1 MPNQL
6 TELPEELNLTIVPT
20 TETSEITNDPFSET
34 FLEESNKISA
44 QEIDVSTFK
53 AAKKAKVKRVPF
65 VMATVLKNR
74 LKNLLAKTG
83 ISEDAK
89 LITNAL
95 LSLKR
100 VDPSTINY
108 LGFSKADYSKISY
121 MDEKR
126 IATYKEQYVDKLY
139 ITAQTVA
146 VEVDR
151 CFSYHQS
158 SSLSENS
165 EPEIFRRT
173 LKLGKNRIPV
183 PLEIV
188 KIEEVKKV
196 VPLHFNYY
204 EYNTSERKTFST
216 LIRTDIPQYTVKGLQ
231 NNFNLTSNKFASGYV
246 TRPDL
251 ESNKSILY
259 TEGTHLK
266 GFRHIEFENL
276 KEVRESEVW
285 NPDKRYHTSVG
296 KIIRKIFKDGFSDRQ
311 ITAFAEA
318 YARLVVV
325 ADNTKTF
332 NIVSGEEI
340 KFWYHEHNNVRSGTL
355 GNSCMRYE
363 YCGNF
368 FKIYTENPECKMAI
382 LVDKRTN
389 KLVARALIW
398 KDKFFDRIYYS
409 NDNAHN
415 ILKKQ
420 LEELE
425 LVSCYGTS
433 QEVRI
438 DIPYETFKSYGPYP
452 YMDSLYLYNFDTQ
465 QLGTNGNLGES
476 PGYNMRRT
484 GGSIDIHRY
493 APSFKYTDGYNYR
506 TDNNDNDNDGV
517 IEDTYECAICSS
529 ETGEIYSALGE
540 DGYNH
545 DCCEEC
551 VVEANSNFYNEAY
564 LVGEDSVSDDL
575 ADYGSYILRSD
586 AITYRNPENPRQ
598 GSIYYTH
605 EDNPDVRLFIDGNH
619 YDISDL
625 TEGVDFQETGDG
637 AFGFIGEYAE
647 LHPNASALPEVE
659 ETPIENEVI
668 AEANT
673 EANTEVTEVTEPLE
687 EAVESTQ
694 SENIVAPQTTSE
706 DNYIGSAY
714 YSTFNELTSNTSSVV
729 AEYSST
735 SGFVY
740 NYNTWD
746 TSLINQVL
754 QDYFQNIFDENRELL
769 PIVPI
774 LPPENDENVQN
785 SEDNDDIIG
794 NDIEFIV

>member
-74 LKNLLAKTG
+74 LKNLLEKTG
-83 ISEDAK
+83 VSEDAK

-95 LSLKR
+95 LSLKK

-231 NNFNLTSNKFASGYV
+231 NNFNLSTNKFASGYV

-251 ESNKSILY
+251 ESNKTVLY
-259 TEGTHLK
+259 TECTHFK

-484 GGSIDIHRY
+484 GGSIDIHRG
-493 APSFKYTDGYNYR
+493 APAFKYTDGYDYRSDSNNYNSDDEE
-506 TDNNDNDNDGV
+506 TGS
-517 IEDTYECAICSS
+517 IYECDICGSQTD
-529 ETGEIYSALGE
+529 ELYNALGQ
-540 DGYNH
+540 DGYTH
-545 DCCEEC
+545 ECCQTC
-551 VVEANSNFYNEAY
+551 AVEASSDYYNEAY
-564 LVGEDSVSDDL
+564 LVEGDSIRDFL
-575 ADYGSYILRSD
+575 GDYGTYVLRVD
-586 AITYRNPENPRQ
+586 AVRYRNPRNPTQ
-598 GSIYYTH
+598 NSVYYTH
-605 EDNPDVRLFIDGNH
+605 QDNPDIGRFIDANY

-625 TEGVDFQETGDG
+625 DIDVHYEQTEDGDYR
-637 AFGFIGEYAE
+637 FIGEYAE
-647 LHPNASALPEVE
+647 LNPNASALPEVE

-714 YSTFNELTSNTSSVV
+714 YTTFNEGFSTTSTVVLNYHPTHVYCPPASSWVSDAINEIV
-729 AEYSST
+729 EEFAENISEESSE
-735 SGFVY
+735 S
-740 NYNTWD
+740 
-746 TSLINQVL
+746 S
-754 QDYFQNIFDENRELL
+754 QDPN
-769 PIVPI
+769 
-774 LPPENDENVQN
+774 
-785 SEDNDDIIG
+785 DIIG